1 VTQPVSSLEKLSA
14 ALADRYAIEREI
26 GAGGMATVYLAQDI
40 RHRRKVAIKVLHPE
54 LSAVLGPERFLK
66 EIELTANLQHPHIL
80 PLFDSGSADGLL
92 YYVMPFIEGETLRG
106 KLSRERQLPVPDAV
120 RIAADIADALDYAHK
135 RNVIHRDIKPE
146 NILLHDG
153 RPMVADFGI
162 ALAVQ
167 HAGGTRMT
175 QTGMSL
181 GTPQYMSPEQA
192 MGERDV
198 DHRADIYALAAV
210 TYEMLTGEPPFS
222 GPTAQAIVAKV
233 MTNDPVPPRELR
245 KTIPQHVEA
254 AVLTGLQ
261 KLPADRFA
269 AAGDFRVALTD
280 PRSDAAVRAAAPT
293 QPATGALVR
302 RRWLLPAAALALL
315 ALGAAAAWIAKPA
328 PESGRLPVQFALYVD
343 SAHQAGTACCGYQVA
358 ISPDESQLVY
368 VGAQGGIRQLF
379 ARQMNELVA
388 HVIPGTEGALEVFF
402 SPDGNWL
409 GFRARRGAGGGR
421 GAGGDYELRKVP
433 ARGGSPLTIATVQ
446 GFPYG
451 ATWLSDGTIVFA
463 GEGVL
468 YAIPADGGTPTR
480 IGLPD
485 SSYRHPSSVAG
496 TNAVLYARFRANG
509 APRVGVLDIRSG
521 AEHYITD
528 GARPV
533 YSAAGYITVARG
545 GGSLVAQ
552 SYDPRKGATS
562 GSPRTL
568 TDNLSRPIDY
578 DISARGLLAYQSGTA
593 GGAVD
598 FVENGAAREI
608 AIPVNANHYDSPRIS
623 PDGRRLA
630 VAMGGM
636 AGGHQIVVHDL
647 ERNTTLRLTFSGN
660 NEFLAWTP
668 DGRSLVYAGD
678 SLVRI
683 QPADRSAPERILLS
697 AGPRITNQ
705 VSVGGK
711 WLAYA
716 VQDPADASTSD
727 IFIALLDSTRG
738 RPYQAT
744 PFGETAPALSP
755 DGKWMAYVSDESG
768 RAEVYASAMP
778 VAGAREV
785 ISNNGGQEPVWSRD
799 GRTLF
804 YRTLEGAVIAVSIT
818 GQGSPT
824 VAGRREI
831 FRSSHELSEDGS
843 DYDVLPD
850 GKGLVLVRSA
860 RAGAP
865 IVVLTNAFSDFRPTQ

>member
-1 VTQPVSSLEKLSA
+1 MNDVATRLSG
-14 ALADRYAIEREI
+14 ALADRYRVEREL
-26 GAGGMATVYLAQDI
+26 GQGGMATVYLAEDV
-40 RHRRKVAIKVLHPE
+40 RHHRKVAIKVLHPE
-54 LSAVLGPERFLK
+54 LSAVLGPDRFLK

-80 PLFDSGSADGLL
+80 PLFDSGAADNLL
-92 YYVMPFIEGETLRG
+92 FYVMPYVEGETLRQ
-106 KLSRERQLPVPDAV
+106 KLAREHQLPIADAL
-120 RIAADIADALDYAHK
+120 RIAADVADALEYAHK
-135 RNVIHRDIKPE
+135 RGVVHRDVKPE

-153 RPMVADFGI
+153 RPLVADFGI

-181 GTPQYMSPEQA
+181 GTPQYMAPEQA
-192 MGERDV
+192 MGDKAV
-198 DHRADIYALAAV
+198 DLRADVYALAAV
-210 TYEMLTGEPPFS
+210 TYEMLAGEPPFS
-222 GPTAQAIVAKV
+222 GPTPQAIVAKV
-233 MTNDPVPPRELR
+233 MTSDPVPLCELR
-245 KTIPQHVEA
+245 KTIPLHVEA

-269 AAGDFRVALTD
+269 TAGDFRAALTD

-293 QPATGALVR
+293 PPATGSLTR
-302 RRWLLPAAALALL
+302 RKWLLPAGALALV
-315 ALGAAAAWIAKPA
+315 ALGAAAAWIVKPVPA
-328 PESGRLPVQFALYVD
+328 SGRLPVQFPLYID
-343 SAHQAGTACCGYQVA
+343 SAHQVGTACCGYQVA
-358 ISPDESQLVY
+358 ISPDEKQFVY
-368 VGAQGGIRQLF
+368 VGAHDGVRQLYS
-379 ARQMNELVA
+379 RQLNELVA
-388 HVIPGTEGALEVFF
+388 HAVPGTEGALEVFF

-409 GFRARRGAGGGR
+409 GFRTRRGRGGGR
-421 GAGGDYELRKVP
+421 AAAVGDYELRKVP
-433 ARGGSPLTIATVQ
+433 ARGGAPLTIATVQ

-451 ATWLSDGTIVFA
+451 GTWLSDGTIVFA

-468 YAIPADGGTPTR
+468 YAVSADGGTPTR
-480 IGLPD
+480 IGVPD
-485 SSYRHPSSVAG
+485 SSYRNPSSVAG
-496 TNAVLYARFRANG
+496 TSSVLYARFRPDG
-509 APRVGVLDIRSG
+509 GPRVGVLDIRSG

-533 YSAAGYITVARG
+533 YSAAGYLTVAR

-552 SYDPRKGATS
+552 SYEPRRGAMS

-593 GGAVD
+593 GAAVD
-598 FVENGAAREI
+598 FVENGVAREI
-608 AIPVNANHYDSPRIS
+608 NVPVNANHYDSPRIS

-630 VAMGGM
+630 VAMGGI
-636 AGGHQIVVHDL
+636 AGGHQIVVHDI
-647 ERNTTLRLTFSGN
+647 ERKTTLRLTFSGN
-660 NEFLAWTP
+660 SEYLAWTP
-668 DGRSLVYAGD
+668 DGRSLVYSGD

-683 QPADRSAPERILLS
+683 QPADRSAPERVILS
-697 AGPRITNQ
+697 VGPRIINQ

-716 VQDPADASTSD
+716 LQDPADANTSD
-727 IFIALLDSTRG
+727 IFITSLDSAQG
-738 RPYQAT
+738 QPYQAT

-755 DGKWMAYVSDESG
+755 DGKWLAYVSDESG
-768 RAEVYASAMP
+768 RAEVYASAVP

-804 YRTLEGAVIAVSIT
+804 YRTIEGAVVAVSIT

-831 FRSSHELSEDGS
+831 FRSSHELSEGGS

-850 GKGLVLVRSA
+850 GKGLVMVRSA
-860 RAGAP
+860 RTGAP
-865 IVVLTNAFSDFRPTQ
+865 IVVLTDAFSDIFRPTP